1 MYRLG
6 HVINGEW
13 VEHSH
18 RPVFQLGKR
27 LVAGVPGGDPEV
39 FAALVECL
47 EPPYHLLYV
56 LHTPRGEAQAGRYQ
70 SPLLSLE
77 QVKGFVIR
85 FNGFLRADARF
96 DLWAHSPSENG
107 TVVWDRHNQ
116 LFAYGPI
123 EQFATRLASM
133 GFSPGQPDV
142 PAPHEHHYRA
152 ELDGLAKDVMAAF
165 DWSHSP
171 LRPQDEQ

>member
-6 HVINGEW
+6 HLVNGEW
-13 VEHSH
+13 VAHSH
-18 RPVFQLGKR
+18 RPVFHLGER
-27 LVAGVPGGDPEV
+27 LVAGVPGGDPAV

-56 LHTPRGEAQAGRYQ
+56 LHTPRGEANAGRYQ
-70 SPLLSLE
+70 SPLVSLE
-77 QVKGFVIR
+77 QVTEFVTR
-85 FNGFLRADARF
+85 FKDFLCADARF

-107 TVVWDRHNQ
+107 TIVWDRHNQ
-116 LFAYGPI
+116 LFGYGPVD
-123 EQFATRLASM
+123 RLATKLISM
-133 GFSPGQPDV
+133 GFSAGQSDV

-152 ELDGLAKDVMAAF
+152 ELDGLAKDVIAALN
-165 DWSHSP
+165 WSYSP